1 VLRVVVLVLLFV
13 VLEPAGDSLPSL
25 RAAQSQNGSG
35 QKATPRD
42 YVGSASCAPCHR
54 SVYDSFLRTDM
65 GRSMSPVTAAVLEKL
80 PSQGELFNAEQNR
93 HFSVSV
99 EHGRLYQSEWEA
111 DAGGND
117 VFREKEPVEWIIG
130 SGANAMG
137 GIVRKGDRLF
147 EAPLTYYSKTQA
159 WGLSPGYEEVDRGFS
174 RPIEGACIVCHS
186 ARPNPADGIT
196 GEFRSPPFYELAIGC
211 ETCHGPGTA
220 HVQEMSGGKTG
231 ARRTGSAIVN
241 PAKVQPWLANN
252 ICMSCHQNGD
262 ARVLQPGK
270 RFQDFRPGQPL
281 DHTLAILMAP
291 PTRESPPDS
300 DHVQHYFSMRLSE
313 CYLKSKTNLSC
324 INCHDPHVQPSPAE
338 APAYFRQKC
347 LTCHTSKSC
356 TAAAV
361 TREKTSPR
369 DDCIGCHMPK
379 RDITGISHASL
390 TNHRI
395 IRSAEEPF
403 PEATFRLTTSA
414 LPDLVHIDGI
424 PGESE
429 AKPSLLTLLQAYGQL
444 GVDHRE
450 YMQRYF
456 AVAQQLESA
465 EPNNINV
472 LEALASSALQER
484 TAEAEARAM
493 DYLARAIE
501 QGSTS
506 AWDFE
511 QLGTHLLRAQRPSD
525 ALACLQK
532 GVQRAPY
539 DAKLYAL
546 LAAAYAAL
554 NRPQDSAAT
563 LHEALQR
570 FPQLDFLRAL
580 LNNVE
585 EASPGSQGIQRQ
597 H

>member
-1 VLRVVVLVLLFV
+1 
-13 VLEPAGDSLPSL
+13 
-25 RAAQSQNGSG
+25 
-35 QKATPRD
+35 
-42 YVGSASCAPCHR
+42 
-54 SVYDSFLRTDM
+54 
-65 GRSMSPVTAAVLEKL
+65 
-80 PSQGELFNAEQNR
+80 
-93 HFSVSV
+93 
-99 EHGRLYQSEWEA
+99 
-111 DAGGND
+111 
-117 VFREKEPVEWIIG
+117 
-130 SGANAMG
+130 
-137 GIVRKGDRLF
+137 
-147 EAPLTYYSKTQA
+147 
-159 WGLSPGYEEVDRGFS
+159 
-174 RPIEGACIVCHS
+174 
-186 ARPNPADGIT
+186 
-196 GEFRSPPFYELAIGC
+196 
-211 ETCHGPGTA
+211 
-220 HVQEMSGGKTG
+220 
-231 ARRTGSAIVN
+231 
-241 PAKVQPWLANN
+241 
-252 ICMSCHQNGD
+252 
-262 ARVLQPGK
+262 
-270 RFQDFRPGQPL
+270 
-281 DHTLAILMAP
+281 
-291 PTRESPPDS
+291 
-300 DHVQHYFSMRLSE
+300 
-313 CYLKSKTNLSC
+313 
-324 INCHDPHVQPSPAE
+324 
-338 APAYFRQKC
+338 
-347 LTCHTSKSC
+347 
-356 TAAAV
+356 
-361 TREKTSPR
+361 
-369 DDCIGCHMPK
+369 
-379 RDITGISHASL
+379 
-390 TNHRI
+390 
-395 IRSAEEPF
+395 
-403 PEATFRLTTSA
+403 
-414 LPDLVHIDGI
+414 LVHIDGI